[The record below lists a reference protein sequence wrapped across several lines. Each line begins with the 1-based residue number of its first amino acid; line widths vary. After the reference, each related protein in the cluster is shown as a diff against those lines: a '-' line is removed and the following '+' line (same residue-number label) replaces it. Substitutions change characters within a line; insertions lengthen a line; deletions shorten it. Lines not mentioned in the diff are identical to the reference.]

1 MGCGT
6 KCSKL
11 NQLIKDGNNEEAKK
25 IIDSGYN
32 VNKKYVS
39 DIFIS
44 IITQNECVECTP
56 LCTACECKNYEMIAY
71 LLENNADPNMARYGT
86 QYPFEI
92 FLSHSYENEEI
103 FNLFLEKGVD
113 LEKHMIIPPEAAL
126 MSHYFLADPEYR
138 DIMERELLVLIS
150 EGVEWSNENEH
161 RQYGGYSLLHYV
173 ASTDRV
179 QFMEVLLSYPEA
191 KEYINSKC
199 DAGFTP
205 YMFAEM
211 NEQLDMCELLKQY
224 GALEMAD

>member
-1 MGCGT
+1 M
-6 KCSKL
+6 
-11 NQLIKDGNNEEAKK
+11 
-25 IIDSGYN
+25 
-32 VNKKYVS
+32 
-39 DIFIS
+39 
-44 IITQNECVECTP
+44 
-56 LCTACECKNYEMIAY
+56 
-71 LLENNADPNMARYGT
+71 
-86 QYPFEI
+86 
-92 FLSHSYENEEI
+92 
-103 FNLFLEKGVD
+103 
-113 LEKHMIIPPEAAL
+113 
-126 MSHYFLADPEYR
+126 
-138 DIMERELLVLIS
+138 LVLIS